1 MFLLLAA
8 AALASPV
15 PKSDAQIEY
24 EAVLPLAMVNYRTCL
39 TLKASYYAKTEAA
52 VATVVDAA
60 FGACQEDRTTL
71 SALPKKVGLNV
82 SVESH
87 ERQLSWIDEQER
99 KRLTAFVLDL
109 RTK

>member
-1 MFLLLAA
+1 MFLLAA
-8 AALASPV
+8 VALATPV

-24 EAVLPLAMVNYRTCL
+24 EALLPIAMVNYRTCL
-39 TLKASYYAKTEAA
+39 TLKTDYYAKTEET

-60 FGACQEDRTTL
+60 FGACSEDRATL

-87 ERQLSWIDEQER
+87 ERQLAWIDEQER
-99 KRLTAFVLDL
+99 KRLTPFVIDL